1 MDHEC
6 GPEQGLN
13 FLYKIHLNNDPLY
26 PPGSPVSLAVR
37 TQPMENYPVKQL
49 IFLIAVLMLV
59 PTAGHAQQDTD
70 KPQVTIHTNKGD
82 IRLELYPQDS
92 PRSVENF
99 LQYASDGFY
108 EGTIFHRIIS
118 HFMIQGGGM
127 SADMARKP
135 TREPIINEADNG
147 LKNLRGTV
155 AMARTN
161 DVNSATSQF
170 FINVE
175 VNGSLD
181 HVSKENS
188 RTWGYAVF
196 GRVIEGMDVVD
207 DIRFVETGPGDV
219 PVEPIFVESVEIH

>member
-1 MDHEC
+1 
-6 GPEQGLN
+6 
-13 FLYKIHLNNDPLY
+13 
-26 PPGSPVSLAVR
+26 
-37 TQPMENYPVKQL
+37 MENYPVKQL
-49 IFLIAVLMLV
+49 ISLIAVLMLI
-59 PTAGHAQQDTD
+59 PSAGQAQQDVD
-70 KPQVTIHTNKGD
+70 KPQVTIHTSKGD
-82 IRLELYPQDS
+82 IRLELYPKES

-118 HFMIQGGGM
+118 HFMVQGGGM
-127 SADMARKP
+127 AADMARKQ

-155 AMARTN
+155 AMARTS

-175 VNGSLD
+175 INGSLD
-181 HVSKENS
+181 HTSKESS

-207 DIRFVETGPGDV
+207 DIRFVETDPRDV
-219 PVEPIFVESVEIH
+219 PVEPVLIESVEIH